1 MTVIIGIDPHKAS
14 HTAVAIGCDERQL
27 AEIRVRATCQQTERL
42 LAWAEPLGERTWAVE
57 SAGGMGYLLSQQ
69 LVGAGERVLDVPATL
84 ASRVRVL
91 ATGRSNKNDPN
102 DALSVA
108 IAALRSPGLR
118 SVEPAN
124 HREVLRLLAKRNH
137 EIGRLRNIVVSRL
150 HAALVNL
157 SPGGISK
164 ELNASDAV
172 RLLNDFEPITAV
184 EQTRYDLA
192 HELLDDVD
200 RLDVQLKVSHRRIKD
215 AVKASG
221 TSLTDLYGVGP
232 ILACELIGYT
242 GDVRRF
248 TTRDQFASYAGVA
261 PVERSSGGR
270 IFFRLSRR
278 GNRQLNHAIHMVA
291 ICQIRQTNSEGR
303 IYFEKKVAEGSKG
316 GFRLKGEAE
325 TTHSI
330 AGRPVGRRSV
340 PLDASLLTILRA
352 HRARQAEERLQAGEA
367 YSDDGYV
374 VADELGKPYHPDTVS
389 GWFDDAAKD
398 AGLPRIRLH
407 DCRHTAASLM
417 LSQGVPVKVVSEML
431 GHSSPTI
438 TLSIYAH
445 VMPGMAEEAGAAL
458 SASLLA

>member
-27 AEIRVRATCQQTERL
+27 AEIKVRATCQQIDRL

-57 SAGGMGYLLSQQ
+57 SAGGLGYLLSQQ
-69 LVGAGERVLDVPATL
+69 LVGAGEQVLDVPATL

-91 ATGRSNKNDPN
+91 GTGRSNKNDPN

-150 HAALVNL
+150 HAALANL

-172 RLLNDFEPITAV
+172 RLLGDFDPVTPV
-184 EQTRYDLA
+184 QQTRCDLA
-192 HELLDDVD
+192 LELLDDVK
-200 RLDVQLKVSHRRIKD
+200 RLDVQLKESHKRIKT

-221 TSLTDLYGVGP
+221 SSLTELYGVGP

-261 PVERSSGGR
+261 PIELSSGGR
-270 IFFRLSRR
+270 IVHRLSRR

-291 ICQIRQTNSEGR
+291 ICQIRQKDSEGR
-303 IYFEKKVAEGSKG
+303 VYFEKKAAEGKTKREAIRS
-316 GFRLKGEAE
+316 LKRHVSNAVYRQLL
-325 TTHSI
+325 I
-330 AGRPVGRRSV
+330 
-340 PLDASLLTILRA
+340 DA
-352 HRARQAEERLQAGEA
+352 Q
-367 YSDDGYV
+367 
-374 VADELGKPYHPDTVS
+374 K
-389 GWFDDAAKD
+389 
-398 AGLPRIRLH
+398 
-407 DCRHTAASLM
+407 
-417 LSQGVPVKVVSEML
+417 
-431 GHSSPTI
+431 
-438 TLSIYAH
+438 
-445 VMPGMAEEAGAAL
+445 
-458 SASLLA
+458 